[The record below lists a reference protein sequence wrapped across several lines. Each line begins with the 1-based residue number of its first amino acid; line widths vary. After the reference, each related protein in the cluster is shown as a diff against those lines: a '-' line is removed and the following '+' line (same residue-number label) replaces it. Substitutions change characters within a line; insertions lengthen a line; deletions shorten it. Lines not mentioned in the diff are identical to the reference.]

1 MNFGSTEGK
10 GRSGAGAWEVAA
22 RFSWLDLTD
31 NGVKG
36 GQIQDYTG
44 GVHWYWDPYTK
55 MVFNYVHATAQA
67 SGAAQ
72 TQTDM
77 FGIRA
82 QLDFWTV
89 LVVTARRCMGCIND
103 RRFGRKVFVFSRPS
117 GQSWIHRRLL
127 REPQETRVPH

>member
-1 MNFGSTEGK
+1 MPYDKKTGTIDRVIPKTNFGSTEGK

-44 GVHWYWDPYTK
+44 GINWYWNPYTK

-82 QLDFWTV
+82 QLDF
-89 LVVTARRCMGCIND
+89 
-103 RRFGRKVFVFSRPS
+103 
-117 GQSWIHRRLL
+117 
-127 REPQETRVPH
+127 